1 MESGRLKVLK
11 SLLIGILSLITLTA
25 NAQIE
30 ENKSLFI
37 QDSLKLISSQFKFTE
52 GPAVDKKGNIF
63 FTDQPNNTIWK
74 YDTGGKLSLFSAKAG
89 RANGL
94 FFDKKG
100 KLIACAD
107 EQFELWSFDKNAVAT
122 SIYKNPKGYDLNGPN
137 DLWIDKK
144 GGIYFTDP
152 YYQRDYWT
160 RKAPAIV
167 GEKVYYLLNKKA
179 EVSNVLVVDD
189 GLERPNGIVG
199 SKDGKTL
206 YVTDAK
212 ANKTYKYDIKSD
224 GSLTNRKLFVSQ
236 GSDGMTLDE
245 QGNLYLTRKGV
256 TIYNSKGEQIGH
268 INVPEN
274 HTANLCF
281 GGKNRDV
288 LFITASK
295 SVYTI
300 KMKVKGVE

>member
-1 MESGRLKVLK
+1 MKSILICVF
-11 SLLIGILSLITLTA
+11 SLLSLAA
-25 NAQIE
+25 NAQVE

-37 QDSLKLISSQFKFTE
+37 QDSLKLVSSQFKFTE

-74 YDTGGKLSLFSAKAG
+74 YDTDGKLSLFSAKAG

-100 KLIACAD
+100 NLIACAD
-107 EQFELWSFDKNAVAT
+107 EQFELWSFNQDGVAT
-122 SIYKNPKGYDLNGPN
+122 TVYKHPKGYDLNGPN

-167 GEKVYYLLNKKA
+167 GEKVYYLPNKIP
-179 EVSNVLVVDD
+179 EGSSILVVDD
-189 GLERPNGIVG
+189 SLQRPNGIVG

-212 ANKTYKYDIKSD
+212 ANKTYRYDIKKD
-224 GSLTNRKLFVSQ
+224 GTLTNRKLFVSQ
-236 GSDGMTLDE
+236 GSDGMTLDN

-256 TIYNSKGEQIGH
+256 TIYNPKGEQIGH

-281 GGKNRDV
+281 GEKNRDV

-300 KMKVKGVE
+300 KMRVKGVE

>member
-1 MESGRLKVLK
+1 MENGRLKVLK
-11 SLLIGILSLITLTA
+11 SILICIFSLITLSA

-37 QDSLKLISSQFKFTE
+37 QDSLKLVSSQFKFTE

-74 YDTGGKLSLFSAKAG
+74 YDVEGKLSLFTAKAG

-100 KLIACAD
+100 NLIACAD

-122 SIYKNPKGYDLNGPN
+122 IIYKNPKGADLNGPN

-144 GGIYFTDP
+144 GGTYFTDP

-167 GEKVYYLLNKKA
+167 GEKVYYLPKESSRIIA
-179 EVSNVLVVDD
+179 VDD
-189 GLERPNGIVG
+189 SLQRPNGIVG
-199 SKDGKTL
+199 SPDGKTL

-212 ANKTYKYDIKSD
+212 ANKTYRYDIKPD
-224 GSLTNRKLFVSQ
+224 GSLTNRKLFVNQ
-236 GSDGMTLDE
+236 GSDGMTLDH

>member
-1 MESGRLKVLK
+1 MESGGLKVLK
-11 SLLIGILSLITLTA
+11 SILTCIISLITLA
-25 NAQIE
+25 AQSQVE

-37 QDSLKLISSQFKFTE
+37 QDSLKLVSSQFKFTE

-74 YDTGGKLSLFSAKAG
+74 YDVEGKLSLFTAKAG

-100 KLIACAD
+100 NLIACAD

-122 SIYKNPKGYDLNGPN
+122 VIYKNPISADLNGPN

-152 YYQRDYWT
+152 YYQRDYWI

-167 GEKVYYLLNKKA
+167 GEKVYYLPNKIT
-179 EVSNVLVVDD
+179 EGSNVMVVEDS
-189 GLERPNGIVG
+189 LQRPNGIVG
-199 SKDGKTL
+199 SPDGKTL

-212 ANKTYKYDIKSD
+212 ANKTYRYDIKSN
-224 GSLTNRKLFVSQ
+224 GRLTNRKLFVSQ
-236 GSDGMTLDE
+236 GSDGMTLDN

-281 GGKNRDV
+281 GGKNRDI

>member
-1 MESGRLKVLK
+1 MLFKK
-11 SLLIGILSLITLTA
+11 KLLFFGLVCCFTTSF
-25 NAQIE
+25 AQVE
-30 ENKSLFI
+30 ENKALFV
-37 QDSLKLISSQFKFTE
+37 QDSLKLVSSQFKFTE
-52 GPAVDKKGNIF
+52 GPAVDKQGNIF
-63 FTDQPNNTIWK
+63 FTDQPNNSIWK
-74 YDTGGKLSLFSAKAG
+74 YDVNGKLSLFTAKAG

-94 FFDKKG
+94 YIDQNG
-100 KLIACAD
+100 NLIACAD

-122 SIYKNPKGYDLNGPN
+122 VIYKNPKGSDLNGPN

-160 RKAPAIV
+160 RKSPAIV
-167 GEKVYYLLNKKA
+167 GEKVYYLPKGANASLPVKIV
-179 EVSNVLVVDD
+179 ED
-189 GLERPNGIVG
+189 GLQRPNGIVG
-199 SKDGKTL
+199 TPDGKIL

-212 ANKTYKYDIKSD
+212 DNKTYQYTILPNGDLSQ
-224 GSLTNRKLFVSQ
+224 RQLFVNQ
-236 GSDGMTLDE
+236 GSDGMTLDN
-245 QGNLYLTRKGV
+245 QGNVYLTRKGV
-256 TIYNSKGEQIGH
+256 TIFNKKGEQIGH

-281 GGKNRDV
+281 GGRNRDI